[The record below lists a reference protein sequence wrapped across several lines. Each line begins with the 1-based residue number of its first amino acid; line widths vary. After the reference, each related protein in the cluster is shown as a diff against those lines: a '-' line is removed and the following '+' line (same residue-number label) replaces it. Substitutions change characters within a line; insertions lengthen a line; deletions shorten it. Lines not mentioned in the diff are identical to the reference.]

1 MKIIQFKS
9 PKYKIGE
16 VVCVKYKVEDEV
28 QTVLQGII
36 FSAEFRAEW
45 FYGIELRNPMKPL
58 DEPERV
64 YSYEEDTGDAKTEII
79 DLSSLDKP
87 LTANK

>member
-1 MKIIQFKS
+1 MKIIQFKN

-36 FSAEFRAEW
+36 FSAQFRSEW
-45 FYGIELRNPMKPL
+45 FYSIELKNPMEPL
-58 DEPERV
+58 AEPEMF
-64 YSYEEDTGDAKTEII
+64 YSYEEDTGDAKTKII
-79 DLSSLDKP
+79 ELLSLDKP
-87 LTANK
+87 IP